1 MKLIFHKRYIGNACL
16 KESVGNYGAFY
27 LHIGGKKKMSEKVL
41 QYDKP
46 SLQGTLTIPGD
57 KSVSHRSVMFG
68 AIAKG
73 KTTVDGFLLG
83 EDCLSTIDCFRK
95 LGVKIDVEGTNVS
108 IDSPGIDGWQEPS
121 EVLYTGNSG
130 TTTRLMLG
138 ILAGSNVHTVM
149 TGDASIGKRPMRRVI
164 DPLRQMGAHITG
176 RANGQYTPLAIQG
189 TTLRAI
195 DYHMPV
201 ASAQVKSA
209 ILLAGLRAEG
219 TTIVRETEIS
229 RDHTERMLRQFGA
242 KVDEAD
248 GVISIQGGQT
258 LTGTHVSVPGD
269 ISSAAFFLVAGA
281 ICEGSKIMLKNVG
294 INPTRDGIIE
304 VLQNMGAAMTLM
316 PNEDSQS
323 EPTATITIETSAL
336 KGTTIEG
343 DIIPRL
349 IDEIPIL
356 ALLATQAHGKTIIKD
371 AEELKVKETDRI
383 TAVVDELK
391 KLGANIEAT
400 EDGMIIEGPTPLQG
414 ASLKTYGDHRIGMMG
429 AVAALITDG
438 AVTLDDAECIAV
450 SYPPFFEH
458 IEVVK

>member
-1 MKLIFHKRYIGNACL
+1 
-16 KESVGNYGAFY
+16 
-27 LHIGGKKKMSEKVL
+27 MSEKVL

-57 KSVSHRSVMFG
+57 KSISHRSVMFG
-68 AIAKG
+68 AIATG

-108 IDSPGIDGWQEPS
+108 IDSPGIGGWQEPTD
-121 EVLYTGNSG
+121 VLYTGNSG

-138 ILAGSNVHTVM
+138 ILAGSTVHSVM

-189 TTLRAI
+189 TALQAI

-209 ILLAGLRAEG
+209 VLLAGLRAEG
-219 TTIVRETEIS
+219 TTIVREMEVS

-242 KVDEAD
+242 QVDEVD
-248 GVISIQGGQT
+248 GVISLKGGQT

-281 ICEGSKIMLKNVG
+281 ICEDSKITLENVG

-304 VLQNMGAAMTLM
+304 VLHNMGASITLM

-323 EPTATITIETSAL
+323 EPTATITIETSTL
-336 KGTTIEG
+336 RGTTIEG

-356 ALLATQAHGKTIIKD
+356 ALLATQANGKTIIKD

-400 EDGMIIEGPTPLQG
+400 EDGMIIEGPTPLCG

-438 AVTLDDAECIAV
+438 AVTLDDVECIAV
-450 SYPPFFEH
+450 SYPSFFEH
-458 IEVVK
+458 IEEVK

>member
-1 MKLIFHKRYIGNACL
+1 
-16 KESVGNYGAFY
+16 
-27 LHIGGKKKMSEKVL
+27 MSEKVL

-164 DPLRQMGAHITG
+164 DPLRQMGVHITG

-242 KVDEAD
+242 KVDEVD
-248 GVISIQGGQT
+248 GVISIQGGQN

-304 VLQNMGAAMTLM
+304 VLQNMGATMTLM
-316 PNEDSQS
+316 PNEGTQS

-400 EDGMIIEGPTPLQG
+400 EDGMIIEGPTPLRG

-438 AVTLDDAECIAV
+438 AVTLDDADCIAV

>member
-1 MKLIFHKRYIGNACL
+1 
-16 KESVGNYGAFY
+16 
-27 LHIGGKKKMSEKVL
+27 MSEKVL

-242 KVDEAD
+242 KVDEVD

-294 INPTRDGIIE
+294 MNPTRDGIIE
-304 VLQNMGAAMTLM
+304 VLQNMGAAMKLM

>member
-1 MKLIFHKRYIGNACL
+1 
-16 KESVGNYGAFY
+16 
-27 LHIGGKKKMSEKVL
+27 MSEKVL

-46 SLQGTLTIPGD
+46 SLQGILTIPGD

-164 DPLRQMGAHITG
+164 DPLRQMGTHITG

-242 KVDEAD
+242 KVDEVD

-316 PNEDSQS
+316 PNEDTQS

-400 EDGMIIEGPTPLQG
+400 EDGMIIEGPTPLRG

-438 AVTLDDAECIAV
+438 AVTLDDADCIAV